1 MKNGMLKEIDW
12 KYLGALLANEGDD
25 DQADFLK
32 SFVKECKS
40 WGTFHQAEMQ
50 LAGVNAKLTDDEK
63 ELLAMIGYQGE

>member
-25 DQADFLK
+25 EQANFLK

-40 WGTFHQAEMQ
+40 WGTFHQAEM
-50 LAGVNAKLTDDEK
+50 
-63 ELLAMIGYQGE
+63 